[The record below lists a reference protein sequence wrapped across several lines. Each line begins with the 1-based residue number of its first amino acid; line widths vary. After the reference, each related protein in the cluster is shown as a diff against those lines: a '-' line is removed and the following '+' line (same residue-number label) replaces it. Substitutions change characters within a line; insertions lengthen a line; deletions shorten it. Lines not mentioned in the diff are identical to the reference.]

1 MSKQGMK
8 NDETTRGMLQM
19 KKFCLFLSI
28 VLAITIFSG
37 TNNVYAAAN
46 PTVRIGLYYG
56 SRAQSQMVIS
66 AEKGISFLAYDTDSD
81 SEVPV
86 YNSSPGQNIN
96 IIKDS
101 YFTGNGAKLT
111 AVAENGNP
119 TKGPYHLKLKKT
131 YNTYNE
137 AVKDVNT
144 YNQKGIKAYP
154 VYTDSGWNVWT
165 GFYIDQK
172 AASSDMA
179 EVLKKLG
186 KVECTVV
193 DKSDTRIYGADS
205 ATGDIIFM
213 FASDHKVLRG
223 KPMKGEPVKIGTDK
237 LNTYRGQ
244 VEFRRITGSDMTI
257 INILQMEEYLYGVV
271 PNEIESYSHIEAI
284 KAQAVAARTYAHLN
298 LTKSNKANPHLNY
311 GFNLCN
317 DIHCQVY
324 KGMGSESSIANS
336 AVDATKDMVLT
347 YEGKLIEAVYS
358 ASSGGR
364 TEDAS
369 NVWNGAPY
377 LKSVED
383 KYESGN
389 SPKYNWTLTFTADEI
404 SQKLKNYNIGN
415 VTSIEITKVSE
426 AGRPVEV
433 IVKGT
438 LKPEGV
444 KFVKDGC
451 RTFLGLYS
459 QWYTISTNADISVMV
474 DGKEE
479 KKQLGQMT
487 IITADGETKVTDPN
501 QKVTVVDAE
510 GKSTVLSSV
519 PTEYTFTGRGYG
531 HGVGMS
537 QEGAKGMANAGFTFD
552 QILLHYYTGT
562 KIEIAK

>member
-1 MSKQGMK
+1 
-8 NDETTRGMLQM
+8 M
-19 KKFCLFLSI
+19 KKFCLFISM
-28 VLAITIFSG
+28 VLIITMFSG
-37 TNNVYAAAN
+37 INSFNVYAAVN
-46 PTVRIGLYYG
+46 PTVKIGLYYG
-56 SRAQSQMVIS
+56 SKAQSQMIIS
-66 AEKGISFLAYDTDSD
+66 ADKGVAFIAYDSSANSD
-81 SEVPV
+81 IPI
-86 YNSSPGQNIN
+86 YNSIQGQSIN

-101 YFTGNGAKLT
+101 YFTGSGARLS

-119 TKGPYHLKLKKT
+119 TVGPYHLKLKKT

-137 AVKDVNT
+137 AVRDVNT
-144 YNQKGIKAYP
+144 YKQKGIKAYP
-154 VYTDSGWNVWT
+154 VYTDTGWDVWT

-172 AASSDMA
+172 TANSDIA
-179 EVLKKLG
+179 EVIKKLG
-186 KVECTVV
+186 QIECTIVE
-193 DKSDTRIYGADS
+193 KSDTRIYGADS
-205 ATGDIIFM
+205 ITGDAIFM
-213 FASDHKVLRG
+213 FASEQKLLRG
-223 KPMKGEPVKIGTDK
+223 KPVEGGPVKIGTVK
-237 LNTYRGQ
+237 FNTFRGQ
-244 VEFRRITGSDMTI
+244 VEFRRMTGSDMTI

-271 PNEIESYSHIEAI
+271 PNEIESFSNIEAI

-298 LTKSNKANPHLNY
+298 LTKSNKSNTHLNY

-324 KGMGSESSIANS
+324 RGMGSESSIANS
-336 AVDATKDMVLT
+336 AIDDTKDMVLT

-358 ASSGGR
+358 ASSGGQ
-364 TEDAS
+364 TEDGS

-383 KYESGN
+383 KYESGK

-404 SQKLKNYNIGN
+404 SQKLKNYNLGD
-415 VTSIEITKVSE
+415 VTSIEITKLSA
-426 AGRPVEV
+426 AGRPIEI

-459 QWYTISTNADISVMV
+459 QWYTISTNSDINVMV

-501 QKVTVVDAE
+501 KQVTVVDAE

-531 HGVGMS
+531 HAVGMS

-552 QILLHYYTGT
+552 QILMHYYTGA
-562 KIEIAK
+562 KIEIVK

>member
-1 MSKQGMK
+1 
-8 NDETTRGMLQM
+8 M
-19 KKFCLFLSI
+19 KKFCLFISI
-28 VLAITIFSG
+28 VLVIIMFSG
-37 TNNVYAAAN
+37 INSFNVYAAAN
-46 PTVRIGLYYG
+46 PTVKIGLYYG
-56 SRAQSQMVIS
+56 SKAQSQMIIS
-66 AEKGISFLAYDTDSD
+66 ADKGVVFLAYDSSANSD
-81 SEVPV
+81 IPI

-101 YFTGNGAKLT
+101 YFTGSGAKLT
-111 AVAENGNP
+111 AVDETGNP
-119 TKGPYHLKLKKT
+119 TVGPYHLKLKKT

-137 AVKDVNT
+137 AVRNVNT
-144 YNQKGIKAYP
+144 YKQKGIKAYP
-154 VYTDSGWNVWT
+154 VYTDTGWDVWT
-165 GFYIDQK
+165 GFYIDQET
-172 AASSDMA
+172 ANSDIA
-179 EVLKKLG
+179 EVVKKLG
-186 KVECTVV
+186 QIECTVV
-193 DKSDTRIYGADS
+193 EKSDTRIYGADS
-205 ATGDIIFM
+205 ITGDTIFM
-213 FASDHKVLRG
+213 FASEQKLLQG
-223 KPMKGEPVKIGTDK
+223 KPVEGEPVKIGSDK
-237 LNTYRGQ
+237 FNTFRGQ
-244 VEFRRITGSDMTI
+244 VEFRRMTGSDMTI

-271 PNEIESYSHIEAI
+271 PNEIESFSNIEAI

-298 LTKSNKANPHLNY
+298 LTKSNKSNTHLNY

-324 KGMGSESSIANS
+324 RGIGSESAIANT
-336 AVDATKDMVLT
+336 AIDETKDMVLT

-358 ASSGGR
+358 ASSGGQ
-364 TEDAS
+364 TEDGS

-383 KYESGN
+383 KYESGK

-404 SQKLKNYNIGN
+404 SQKLKNYEIGD
-415 VTSIEITKVSE
+415 VTSIEITKLSE
-426 AGRPVEV
+426 AGRPIEI

-444 KFVKDGC
+444 KFAKDGC

-459 QWYTISTNADISVMV
+459 QWYTISTNADINVMV

-487 IITADGETKVTDPN
+487 VITADGETKVTDTN

-531 HGVGMS
+531 HAVGMS

-552 QILLHYYTGT
+552 QILLHYYTGA
-562 KIEIAK
+562 KIEISK

>member
-1 MSKQGMK
+1 
-8 NDETTRGMLQM
+8 M
-19 KKFCLFLSI
+19 KKFCLFISM
-28 VLAITIFSG
+28 VLIITMFSG
-37 TNNVYAAAN
+37 INSFNVYAAVN
-46 PTVRIGLYYG
+46 PTVKIGLYYG
-56 SRAQSQMVIS
+56 SKAQSQMIIS
-66 AEKGISFLAYDTDSD
+66 ADKGVAFIAYDSSANSD
-81 SEVPV
+81 IPI
-86 YNSSPGQNIN
+86 YNSIQGQSIN

-101 YFTGNGAKLT
+101 YFTGSGARLS

-119 TKGPYHLKLKKT
+119 TVGPYHLKLKKT

-137 AVKDVNT
+137 AVRDVNT
-144 YNQKGIKAYP
+144 YKQKGIKAYP
-154 VYTDSGWNVWT
+154 VYTDTGWDVWT

-172 AASSDMA
+172 TANSDIA
-179 EVLKKLG
+179 EVIKKLG
-186 KVECTVV
+186 QIECTIVE
-193 DKSDTRIYGADS
+193 KSDTRIYGADS
-205 ATGDIIFM
+205 ITGDAIFM
-213 FASDHKVLRG
+213 FASEQKLLRG
-223 KPMKGEPVKIGTDK
+223 KPVEGGPVKIGTDK
-237 LNTYRGQ
+237 FNTFRGQ
-244 VEFRRITGSDMTI
+244 VEFRRMTGSDMTI

-271 PNEIESYSHIEAI
+271 PNEIESFSNIEAI

-298 LTKSNKANPHLNY
+298 LTKSNKSNTHLNY

-324 KGMGSESSIANS
+324 RGMGSESSIANS
-336 AVDATKDMVLT
+336 AIDDTKDMVLT

-358 ASSGGR
+358 ASSGGQ
-364 TEDAS
+364 TEDGS

-383 KYESGN
+383 KYESGK

-404 SQKLKNYNIGN
+404 SQKLKNYNLGD
-415 VTSIEITKVSE
+415 VTSIEITKLSA
-426 AGRPVEV
+426 AGRPIEI

-459 QWYTISTNADISVMV
+459 QWYTISTNADINVMV

-501 QKVTVVDAE
+501 KQVTVVDAE

-531 HGVGMS
+531 HAVGMS

-552 QILLHYYTGT
+552 QILMHYYTGA
-562 KIEIAK
+562 KIEIVK

>member
-1 MSKQGMK
+1 
-8 NDETTRGMLQM
+8 M
-19 KKFCLFLSI
+19 KKFCLFISM
-28 VLAITIFSG
+28 VLIITMFSG
-37 TNNVYAAAN
+37 INSFNVYAAAN
-46 PTVRIGLYYG
+46 PTIKIGLYYG
-56 SRAQSQMVIS
+56 SKAQSQIIIS
-66 AEKGISFLAYDTDSD
+66 ADKGVSYIAYDPAAN
-81 SEVPV
+81 SEIPILT
-86 YNSSPGQNIN
+86 SSPGQNIN

-101 YFTGNGAKLT
+101 YFSESGAKLP
-111 AVAENGNP
+111 AVAETENP
-119 TKGPYHLKLKKT
+119 TVGTYHLKLKKI
-131 YNTYNE
+131 YNSYNE

-144 YNQKGIKAYP
+144 YKQKGIKAYP
-154 VYTDSGWNVWT
+154 VYTDTGWNVWT

-172 AASSDMA
+172 AANSDIA
-179 EVLKKLG
+179 ETIKKLG
-186 KVECTVV
+186 QMECTVV
-193 DKSDTRIYGADS
+193 EKSDTRIYGVDRI
-205 ATGDIIFM
+205 TGDTIFM
-213 FASDHKVLRG
+213 FASEQKLLRG
-223 KPMKGEPVKIGTDK
+223 KPVEGGTVKIGTDK
-237 LNTYRGQ
+237 FNTFRGQ
-244 VEFRRITGSDMTI
+244 VEFRRIIGSDMTI
-257 INILQMEEYLYGVV
+257 INILEMEEYLYGVV
-271 PNEIESYSHIEAI
+271 PNEIESFSNIEAI

-298 LTKSNKANPHLNY
+298 LTKSNKSNTHLNY

-324 KGMGSESSIANS
+324 RGMGSESSIANS
-336 AVDATKDMVLT
+336 AIDETKDMVLT
-347 YEGKLIEAVYS
+347 YEGKMIEAVYS
-358 ASSGGR
+358 ASSGGQ

-383 KYESGN
+383 KYESGK

-404 SQKLKNYNIGN
+404 SQKLKNFNIGD
-415 VTSIEITKVSE
+415 VTSIEITKLSE
-426 AGRPVEV
+426 AGRPIEL

-438 LKPEGV
+438 LIPEGI
-444 KFVKDGC
+444 KFTKDGC

-459 QWYTISTNADISVMV
+459 QWYTISTNTDINVIV

-531 HGVGMS
+531 HAVGMS

-552 QILLHYYTGT
+552 QILMHYYTGA
-562 KIEIAK
+562 KIEIMK